1 MLFLPGPGLLTMAA
15 GLAVLSKDVKWAGSL
30 AERIRQK
37 TGSAEHS

>member
-30 AERIRQK
+30 AETIRQK
-37 TGSAEHS
+37 VRPYERT